1 MSSTATNNTQPKRAF
16 LAISRPL
23 GMVNVN
29 GLAMVPRE
37 PQSSDL
43 PIPFAAILIPRKS
56 IYAAVKHDFIETAA
70 KNLATIFR
78 TVRRFELPLTR
89 NQVAICGEELDLI
102 RSITGKMAELYAD
115 GYSIL
120 EYNTAMDVLR
130 TRAAIHGIE
139 LPEPR
144 ISPHEDIEAHLDERI
159 RFDGYRVEE
168 QYIVDNQVFRF

>member
-43 PIPFAAILIPRKS
+43 PIHFAAILIPHKS

-70 KNLATIFR
+70 KNLVTIFR

-102 RSITGKMAELYAD
+102 RRITGKMAELYAD

-144 ISPHEDIEAHLDERI
+144 ISPYDALDEYLDERI